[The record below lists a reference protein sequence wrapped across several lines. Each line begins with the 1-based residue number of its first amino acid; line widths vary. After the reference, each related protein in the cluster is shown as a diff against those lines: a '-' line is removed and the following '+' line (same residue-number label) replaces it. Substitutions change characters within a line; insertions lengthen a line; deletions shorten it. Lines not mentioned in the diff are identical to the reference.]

1 MRLVAPVAFVLLPDG
16 HDLQSLAAL
25 PPVAFRYVPTLHAVH
40 DVDPLSCP
48 AYCPLGQDVHEAAR
62 VVMPL
67 LTPNVPAGH
76 RLHSDIFPA
85 PDVFDHVPGLQGV
98 HATGAFAPL
107 YSWYVP
113 AGHAEQLDTLLLP
126 VSVL

>member
-1 MRLVAPVAFVLLPDG
+1 MVAPVALVLLPDG

-40 DVDPLSCP
+40 DVAPLSCA
-48 AYCPLGQDVHEAAR
+48 AYCPLGQDVPEAAR

-67 LTPNVPAGH
+67 LTPNGPAGH
-76 RLHSDIFPA
+76 RLPSAIFPA
-85 PDVFDHVPGLQGV
+85 PNVFDHVPAVQGV
-98 HATGAFAPL
+98 HAPSALAPL
-107 YSWYVP
+107 YCWYVP
-113 AGHAEQLDTLLLP
+113 AGQAEQLDTLLLP